1 MSDQDRDQLPSDNF
15 IISKAQQQQ
24 TIAQIGCLLK
34 EKLSLQQS
42 LANQTATHNA
52 SNEQL
57 FLEILEIFDTL
68 ESLID
73 YLHNNPQ
80 LTEKAIER
88 LPKSLNTIQ
97 TKLLATLARRQVE
110 RVEIIDPSDLHS
122 CQIVD
127 AQIDITVTTTTISKV
142 VRQGFTIGERLLRPV
157 EVIVQKPLAS
167 ASQSSSLD

>member
-1 MSDQDRDQLPSDNF
+1 MSEQDPLSSANF
-15 IISKAQQQQ
+15 IISRAKQQQ
-24 TIAQIGCLLK
+24 TIDQIGCLLK
-34 EKLSLQQS
+34 ERLSLQQS
-42 LANQTATHNA
+42 LAERVATYTA

-73 YLHNNPQ
+73 YLHNQPQ
-80 LTEKAIER
+80 LTEKAIKR

-110 RVEIIDPSDLHS
+110 QIEITNPSDLQF

-127 AQIDITVTTTTISKV
+127 AQIDPAVIVPTISKV

-157 EVIVQKPLAS
+157 EVIVQKPPVNH
-167 ASQSSSLD
+167 